1 MKKLIL
7 MAICLLSLCAFT
19 ITANASP
26 SHWVHPEYD
35 LTQITT
41 INVTKFE
48 NNTQSS
54 GNYTVE
60 KNAQQNIMSALYAA
74 ASKQNL
80 LITENVNIEQN
91 IADNNQTSYLKK
103 TRNTPKTVNLQ
114 ITANK
119 LGYSSTVIPAH
130 FDNQVDYVKTKVKD
144 SHGNYNEV
152 SVPVTHQV
160 YIPET
165 TYYTA
170 HVEIIYNLYDPAND
184 TMIFTSRDS
193 RERGGTYDTTGMLER
208 STKDLL
214 KNIKKG
220 K

>member
-1 MKKLIL
+1 MKKLAVL
-7 MAICLLSLCAFT
+7 VICFLSLLTFT
-19 ITANASP
+19 LTVFASP

-41 INVTKFE
+41 INITKFE
-48 NNTQSS
+48 NNSQSS

-60 KNAQQNIMSALYAA
+60 QNAQQNIMSALYAA

-80 LITENVNIEQN
+80 LITENMAIEEN
-91 IADNNQTSYLKK
+91 TADNSQTSYFKK

-114 ITANK
+114 ITVNK
-119 LGYSSTVIPAH
+119 LGYSTNVIPAH
-130 FDNQVDYVKTKVKD
+130 YDNKVDYVKTKVKD
-144 SHGNYNEV
+144 SNGNYNEV

-160 YIPET
+160 YVPET

-170 HVEIIYNLYDPAND
+170 HVEIIYNLYDPATG
-184 TMIFTSRDS
+184 TMIFNSRDS

-208 STKDLL
+208 SGKDLL